1 MAENEIEKKPKNKPK
16 NKPRGGNS
24 PVIGNNGLNV
34 EAGDNR
40 KFLAVSLEVM
50 NLPDIKVRNCTVEQV
65 NERIAEYFD
74 IYDRHDIKPT
84 VSGLAMA
91 LGMDRRTLWAIAN
104 DQPVN
109 GQGAMSTL
117 PTPISDSIKKAYK
130 IMETLWENYSQNGK
144 MNPVTSIFLAKN
156 NYGYVDKV
164 EHVVTPNMN
173 SDSDYDAEAIKKRY
187 LTDSAT
193 TTIDYEESDSSDS

>member
-1 MAENEIEKKPKNKPK
+1 MDEKEKKPVKRKSNGK
-16 NKPRGGNS
+16 NS
-24 PVIGNNGLNV
+24 PVIGNNGLMV
-34 EAGDNR
+34 EEGDNR

-50 NLPDIKVRNCTVEQV
+50 NLPDIRVRNCTVEQV
-65 NERIAEYFD
+65 DERIAEYFA

-109 GQGAMSTL
+109 GQGHPNTL
-117 PTPISDSIKKAYK
+117 PAPISNSIKKAYK

-164 EHVVTPNMN
+164 EHVVTPNVQ
-173 SDSDYDAEAIKKRY
+173 SDSDYDAEDIKKRY
-187 LTDSAT
+187 LTDST
-193 TTIDYEESDSSDS
+193 TMVIDSEAIDSSDS

>member
-1 MAENEIEKKPKNKPK
+1 MDEKEKKPVKRKSNGK
-16 NKPRGGNS
+16 NS
-24 PVIGNNGLNV
+24 PVIGNNGLMV
-34 EAGDNR
+34 EEGDNS

-65 NERIAEYFD
+65 DARIADYFG
-74 IYDRHDIKPT
+74 IYAKHDIKPT

-104 DQPVN
+104 DQPISGWGN
-109 GQGAMSTL
+109 YSTL
-117 PTPISDSIKKAYK
+117 PEDITNSIKKAYK

-156 NYGYVDKV
+156 NFGYVDKV
-164 EHVVTPNMN
+164 EHVVTPNVQ
-173 SDSDYDAEAIKKRY
+173 SDSDYDAEDIKKSY
-187 LTDSAT
+187 LIDST
-193 TTIDYEESDSSDS
+193 TMVIDSEANDS

>member
-1 MAENEIEKKPKNKPK
+1 MDEKEKKPVKRKANGK
-16 NKPRGGNS
+16 NS
-24 PVIGNNGLNV
+24 PVIGNNGLMV
-34 EAGDNR
+34 EEGDNR

-65 NERIAEYFD
+65 DERIAEYFA

-104 DQPVN
+104 DQPISGWGN
-109 GQGAMSTL
+109 YSTL
-117 PTPISDSIKKAYK
+117 PEDITNSIKKAYK

-164 EHVVTPNMN
+164 EHVVTPNVP
-173 SDSDYDAEAIKKRY
+173 SDSDYDAEDIKKRY
-187 LTDSAT
+187 LTDST
-193 TTIDYEESDSSDS
+193 TMVIDSEAIDSSDS